1 MKIAAQNLR
10 RMKMKMQKI
19 NQTRVKVKMMRMQ
32 RVRKI
37 KVMKV
42 GMVRNK
48 NLQKSLKMISLTL
61 ITIMDQME
69 C

>member
-48 NLQKSLKMISLTL
+48 NLQGSLKMISLTL

>member
-32 RVRKI
+32 RARKI

-42 GMVRNK
+42 GTVRNK
-48 NLQKSLKMISLTL
+48 NLQGSLKMISLTL

>member
-48 NLQKSLKMISLTL
+48 NLKGSLKMISLTL

>member
-42 GMVRNK
+42 GTVRNK
-48 NLQKSLKMISLTL
+48 NLQGSPKMISLTL
-61 ITIMDQME
+61 ITITDQME

>member
-42 GMVRNK
+42 GTVRNK
-48 NLQKSLKMISLTL
+48 NLQGSLKMISLTL
-61 ITIMDQME
+61 ITITDQME

>member
-42 GMVRNK
+42 GTVRNK
-48 NLQKSLKMISLTL
+48 NLQGSLKMISLTL

>member
-48 NLQKSLKMISLTL
+48 NLKGSLKMISLT
-61 ITIMDQME
+61 
-69 C
+69 

>member
-10 RMKMKMQKI
+10 RMKMKMKKI

-42 GMVRNK
+42 GTVRNK
-48 NLQKSLKMISLTL
+48 NLQGSLKMISLTL